1 MREANVC
8 ILSAGD
14 AQSHAHL
21 ETNVLAPRESS
32 LRGLRGITGPEDC
45 GPKGQLKGFL
55 VPEALGTVF
64 CKVRR
69 PVMPVV

>member
-14 AQSHAHL
+14 AQSHVHL
-21 ETNVLAPRESS
+21 ETSVLAPRESS
-32 LRGLRGITGPEDC
+32 LWRLKGITGPEDR
-45 GPKGQLKGFL
+45 GPKGQLEGLL

-64 CKVRR
+64 CKVH
-69 PVMPVV
+69 